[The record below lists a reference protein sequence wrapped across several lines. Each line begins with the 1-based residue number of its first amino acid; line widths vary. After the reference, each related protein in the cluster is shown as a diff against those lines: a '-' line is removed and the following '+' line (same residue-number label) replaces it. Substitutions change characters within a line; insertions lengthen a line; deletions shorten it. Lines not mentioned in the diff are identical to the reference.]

1 MNPFYKYSD
10 KQIVFAYLLI
20 GSCTLVPFHLSAK
33 GWIIV
38 TVSNLLQAG
47 VMLING
53 KLKHPLM
60 LRRLTGSMIPAFL
73 ILILYHWIGAP
84 EDAYYLMSV
93 MFMPIASGTTLVEG
107 LCYAKYR
114 SGRRMLMNA
123 ALIALMLELG
133 AFAAVTAGGLLGW
146 L

>member
-1 MNPFYKYSD
+1 MNPYYKYSD
-10 KQIVFAYLLI
+10 KQIVFAYILI
-20 GSCTLVPFHLSAK
+20 GACTLVPFHLSAK

-38 TVSNLLQAG
+38 TVSNLLQAV
-47 VMLING
+47 VMLISG
-53 KLKHPLM
+53 RLKSPLM

-73 ILILYHWIGAP
+73 ILILYHLFGAP
-84 EDAYYLMSV
+84 EDPYYLMSV

-114 SGRRMLMNA
+114 NGRRMLLNA

-133 AFAAVTAGGLLGW
+133 AFAAMKAGGMLGW

>member
-1 MNPFYKYSD
+1 MNPYFKYSD
-10 KQIVFAYLLI
+10 AQIIFAYILI
-20 GSCTLVPFHLSAK
+20 GACTLVPFHLSAK
-33 GWIIV
+33 GWLIV

-53 KLKHPLM
+53 RLKHPLM

-73 ILILYHWIGAP
+73 ILVLYHFIGAP

-114 SGRRMLMNA
+114 NGRKMLMNA
-123 ALIALMLELG
+123 VLIALMLELG
-133 AFAAVTAGGLLGW
+133 AFTAVKVGGILGW